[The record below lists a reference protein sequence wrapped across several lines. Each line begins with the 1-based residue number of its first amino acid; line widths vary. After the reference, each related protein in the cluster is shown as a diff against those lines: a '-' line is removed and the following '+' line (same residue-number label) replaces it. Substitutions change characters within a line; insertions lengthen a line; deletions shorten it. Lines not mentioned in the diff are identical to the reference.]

1 MQEGHSMESMA
12 SDKAAPKQDSQRGGQ
27 SAGIGSAESIGLA
40 LLFLGVIL
48 VRPFFMAWNWL
59 LP

>member
-1 MQEGHSMESMA
+1 MESMA
-12 SDKAAPKQDSQRGGQ
+12 SDKAAPNQ
-27 SAGIGSAESIGLA
+27 SSESTGLPGGIGPAESIGLA

-48 VRPFFMAWNWL
+48 VRPFFLAWDWL

>member
-1 MQEGHSMESMA
+1 MESMA
-12 SDKAAPKQDSQRGGQ
+12 SDKATSTQGSERLGKPS
-27 SAGIGSAESIGLA
+27 GIGSAESIGLA

-48 VRPFFMAWNWL
+48 VRPFFVAWNWL